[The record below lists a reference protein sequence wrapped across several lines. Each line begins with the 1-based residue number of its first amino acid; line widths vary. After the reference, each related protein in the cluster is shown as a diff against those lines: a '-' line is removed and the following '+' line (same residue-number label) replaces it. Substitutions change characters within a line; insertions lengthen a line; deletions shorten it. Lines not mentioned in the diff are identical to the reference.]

1 MPVRPKEN
9 TDDSDESQKQ
19 ADAEKCS
26 VDRRFSSE
34 AFN

>member
-9 TDDSDESQKQ
+9 TDDSDEYQNQ
-19 ADAEKCS
+19 AEAEKCS
-26 VDRRFSSE
+26 VDRHFSSE